1 MDPYQSREAIRC
13 AGSFP
18 RGGGGEVGERRRGEG
33 EKKRKEK
40 KQQNQGEVILVRLSE
55 IDAVD

>member
-18 RGGGGEVGERRRGEG
+18 RGGGGEVGERRSGEE
-33 EKKRKEK
+33 EKKEK
-40 KQQNQGEVILVRLSE
+40 KKRQNQEEVILVRLSE

>member
-1 MDPYQSREAIRC
+1 MNLDPHQSREAIRC

-18 RGGGGEVGERRRGEG
+18 REGWWVSGTGGG
-33 EKKRKEK
+33 KEE
-40 KQQNQGEVILVRLSE
+40 QNQLEEVAVEVVILVCLSE